1 MTKIGIVHDPLFL
14 QHLTGPMHPE
24 RPDRLRALEPLLKQG
39 ALEKKW
45 TEIAP
50 RQASPEEILL
60 VHDRQHLEEV
70 ARTAGA
76 GGTHLDGD
84 TFASDRSYEAALL
97 AAGGVLEA
105 TDRVLD
111 GEVDSAF
118 AWVRPPGHHA
128 EREYA
133 MGFCLFNN
141 VGVAAEHL
149 VKNRGLKRVAIVDF
163 DVHHGNAT
171 QHMFYDRPDVFYA
184 STHRYPFYPGTGA
197 ASETGSGAGK
207 GYNLNFPMA
216 AGAGDAEYRRVFE
229 EGLIPALREYKPQF
243 LLISAGYDAHLR
255 DPLGGM
261 RVSDAGFRAMTAALE
276 EVAADFCG
284 GKSVYTLEGGYD
296 LEGLAGGVRETL
308 NVLTEK

>member
-1 MTKIGIVHDPLFL
+1 MAKIGIVHDRRFL
-14 QHLTGPMHPE
+14 QHETGPMHPE
-24 RPDRLRALEPLLKQG
+24 RPDRLRALEPLLRQPG
-39 ALEKKW
+39 LEKKW
-45 TEIAP
+45 LEIAP
-50 RQASPEEILL
+50 RKASLEEILL

-70 ARTAGA
+70 ARTAEA
-76 GGTHLDGD
+76 KGTYLDGD
-84 TFASDRSYEAALL
+84 TFAGAHSYEAALL
-97 AAGGVLEA
+97 AAGGLVESV
-105 TDRVLD
+105 DRVLD

-141 VGVAAEHL
+141 VGIAAEHL
-149 VKNRGLKRVAIVDF
+149 IKNKGLSRVAIVDF

-171 QHMFYDRPDVFYA
+171 QHMFYDRPEIFYA

-207 GYNLNFPMA
+207 GYNLNLPLA

-229 EGLIPALREYKPQF
+229 DRLLPALREYKPQF
-243 LLISAGYDAHLR
+243 LLISAGYDAHVR

-261 RVSDAGFRAMTAALE
+261 RVSDAGFREMTAALE
-276 EVAADFCG
+276 SVAADFCG

-296 LEGLAGGVRETL
+296 LEGLAGGVGETL
-308 NVLTEK
+308 NILAEK